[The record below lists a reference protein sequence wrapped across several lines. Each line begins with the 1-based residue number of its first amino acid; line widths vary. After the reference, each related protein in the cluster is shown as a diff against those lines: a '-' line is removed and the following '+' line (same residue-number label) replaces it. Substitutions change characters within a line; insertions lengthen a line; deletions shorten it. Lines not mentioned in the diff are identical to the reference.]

1 MRFLGRVRRAAER
14 CDLGHRPLRDGPPIG
29 GLSLDAKLGDHM
41 LYTCVPIMCRY
52 SYVYIFMYIYIH
64 ILYIQLL
71 YELHIMCMLVIY
83 CM

>member
-52 SYVYIFMYIYIH
+52 SYVYIFMYIYI
-64 ILYIQLL
+64 YT
-71 YELHIMCMLVIY
+71 YCIY
-83 CM
+83 NCYMNYTSCVC